1 MFKGLLRV
9 SGTIALSQFWPAGG
23 SDADTASVTVNAKSF
38 EFSLDP
44 SKKPFRQTRVFEGA
58 QIGKKSVIHGGKVTV
73 RFQGIDAPELH
84 FPPMV
89 PKKGLMGNG
98 TKYRQLQGETST
110 DKLERFITSGRPQTV
125 GCQVVTRI
133 DKPDDAFDLYAR
145 LIGDILV
152 DTGAKQVNLTHWLA
166 QNGWAY
172 PSYYNSMLP
181 SEVNALRKL
190 CDQARAKGRGIWPFL
205 TKVVGAP
212 DLTLTF
218 RPGGPF
224 NTKEEQADKGHVVM
238 PKFFRRRLR
247 YAILRLNK
255 LPPTTFR
262 EYLKSDKTA
271 KWTTRAAFLKN
282 PNMKPP
288 KNTLADLLTAGD
300 VVQPGPGDL
309 VFFEAPA
316 RLTKNGKPVTV
327 WTFV

>member
-1 MFKGLLRV
+1 MFTGLLRV
-9 SGTIALSQFWPAGG
+9 SGTITLSQFWPAGG
-23 SDADTASVTVNAKSF
+23 SDADTASVAVSAKSF
-38 EFSLDP
+38 EFSPDP
-44 SKKPFRQTRVFEGA
+44 SNKPFRQTRVFEGA
-58 QIGKKSVIHGGKVTV
+58 QISKKLVIHSGKVTV

-84 FPPMV
+84 FPPLL
-89 PKKGLMGNG
+89 PKKGLKGNG

-110 DKLERFITSGRPQTV
+110 DKLETFVTSGKPKTV
-125 GCQVVTRI
+125 PCQVVTRI

-152 DTGAKQVNLTHWLA
+152 GAGAKQVNLTHWLA

-181 SEVNALRKL
+181 SEIRALQKL
-190 CDQARAKGRGIWPFL
+190 CNQARAKGRGIWPFL

-224 NTKEEQADKGHVVM
+224 NAKEQQADKGHVVM
-238 PKFFRRRLR
+238 PKFFRRRVR
-247 YAILRLNK
+247 YAVLRLNN
-255 LPPTTFR
+255 LPPATFR
-262 EYLKSDKTA
+262 DYLKSDKNA
-271 KWTTRAAFLKN
+271 KWTTLAAFLKT

-288 KNTLADLLTAGD
+288 KNTLADLLTIGD
-300 VVQPGPGDL
+300 VVQQGPGDL

-316 RLTKNGKPVTV
+316 RLMKNGKPVTA